1 MLLKREIFYLSN
13 YKWSVK
19 IDLTFIQLVIFK
31 QINEKNVIFKR
42 FSLHFF

>member
-1 MLLKREIFYLSN
+1 MLLKREIFYLRNLCN

-31 QINEKNVIFKR
+31 QINEKM
-42 FSLHFF
+42 